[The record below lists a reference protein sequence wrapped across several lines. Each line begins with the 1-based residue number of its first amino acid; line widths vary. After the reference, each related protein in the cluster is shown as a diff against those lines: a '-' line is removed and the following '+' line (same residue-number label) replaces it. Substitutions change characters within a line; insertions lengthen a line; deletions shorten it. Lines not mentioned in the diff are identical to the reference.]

1 MKEILYLI
9 LIDYAFPIF
18 AIIVMILIII
28 LLIESVINWW

>member
-1 MKEILYLI
+1 MKETLYLI
-9 LIDYAFPIF
+9 LMDYAFPIF